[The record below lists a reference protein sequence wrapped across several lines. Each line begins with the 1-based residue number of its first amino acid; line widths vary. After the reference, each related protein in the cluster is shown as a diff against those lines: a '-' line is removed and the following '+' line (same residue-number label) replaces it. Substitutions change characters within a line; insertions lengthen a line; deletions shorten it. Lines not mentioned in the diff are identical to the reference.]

1 MCPASASWHTWP
13 GSISSSPALRALIIG
28 PCLGLLL
35 LIGPSR
41 IYMGAHWT
49 SDVLGAYL
57 LGGLWLSV
65 VLRAYVAWLD
75 REGIGY

>member
-1 MCPASASWHTWP
+1 M
-13 GSISSSPALRALIIG
+13 
-28 PCLGLLL
+28 LL

-41 IYMGAHWT
+41 IYMGAQWT